1 MGARPGGVGA
11 LLVSAQSRPNDGG
24 RARARSHNA
33 RVAPPL
39 TQSIR
44 FCTTADG
51 VRIAHASTGQGP
63 PLVRAAHFLTH
74 LDGDLGSPVWRPWID
89 ELSRGH
95 TLVRYDGRGCGLSDR
110 TDAPLSLDAWLADLE
125 AVVDAAGLERFALFG
140 CSQGAA
146 VAVAYAARHPQR
158 VTALTII
165 GGYVRGLLHRQPTPQ
180 QLKQAQLLLDLV
192 ELGWGQDSEAF
203 RQVFTSLFIPGGTP
217 EQTRWFNELE
227 RLSCSP
233 EHAARTIAAF
243 GRIDV
248 GDEARR
254 VRCPVLVMHARGDL
268 RVPFD
273 EGRHIAGLIE
283 GARFVPIDSRN
294 HVLLQQEPAFAPS
307 FATVRGFLADAG
319 QAEAP
324 ASPLFA
330 RLSPGELALLE
341 LLAQGRDNLQIAAHL
356 GLSEKTVRNKVSAVF
371 GKLEVAT
378 RAQAIVLAR
387 EAGYGQGRPPAD

>member
-1 MGARPGGVGA
+1 M
-11 LLVSAQSRPNDGG
+11 
-24 RARARSHNA
+24 
-33 RVAPPL
+33 APPL

-44 FCTTADG
+44 SCTTGDG
-51 VRIAHASTGQGP
+51 VRIAFASTGQGT

-74 LDGDLGSPVWRPWID
+74 LDGDLDSPVWRPWID
-89 ELSRGH
+89 ELSREH
-95 TLVRYDGRGCGLSDR
+95 TLIRYDGRGCGLSDR
-110 TDAPLSLDAWLADLE
+110 TDAPLTLDTWLADLE
-125 AVVDAAGLERFALFG
+125 AVVDAAGLDRFALFG

-146 VAVAYAARHPQR
+146 VAVAYAARHPER
-158 VTALTII
+158 VTALAIM
-165 GGYVRGLLHRQPTPQ
+165 GGYVRGLLHRDPTPQ
-180 QLKQAQLLLDLV
+180 QLKEAKLLLDLV
-192 ELGWGQDSEAF
+192 EIGWGQESEAF

-243 GRIDV
+243 GRLDV
-248 GDEARR
+248 SELARQL
-254 VRCPVLVMHARGDL
+254 RCPVLVMHARGDL

-283 GARFVPIDSRN
+283 GADFVPIDSRN
-294 HVLLQQEPAFAPS
+294 HVLLQQEPAFAGS
-307 FATVRGFLADAG
+307 FATLRRFLAGVGGAG
-319 QAEAP
+319 P
-324 ASPLFA
+324 VLPRFA
-330 RLSPGELALLE
+330 RLSPSERALLE

-371 GKLEVAT
+371 AKLEVAT

-387 EAGYGQGRPPAD
+387 ESGFGQGRSPTA

>member
-1 MGARPGGVGA
+1 MDGPLLADGQTRPD
-11 LLVSAQSRPNDGG
+11 DGG
-24 RARARSHNA
+24 TARSRSHNL

-39 TQSIR
+39 TQTIR
-44 FCTTADG
+44 FCTTGDG
-51 VRIAHASTGQGP
+51 VRIAFASTGQGT

-89 ELSRGH
+89 ELSREH
-95 TLVRYDGRGCGLSDR
+95 TLIRYDGRGCGLSDR
-110 TDAPLSLDAWLADLE
+110 TDVPLSLEAWLADLE
-125 AVVDAAGLERFALFG
+125 AVIEAAGLDRFALFG

-146 VAVAYAARHPQR
+146 VAVAYAARHPER
-158 VTALTII
+158 VTALAII

-180 QLKQAQLLLDLV
+180 QLKEAKLLLDLI
-192 ELGWGQDSEAF
+192 EIGWGQDSEAF

-233 EHAARTIAAF
+233 EHAAHTIAAF
-243 GRIDV
+243 GRLDV
-248 GDEARR
+248 SDEARR

-294 HVLLQQEPAFAPS
+294 HVLLQQEPAFAGS
-307 FATVRGFLADAG
+307 FAAVRRFLADTDAAG
-319 QAEAP
+319 AP
-324 ASPLFA
+324 PSPLFA
-330 RLSPGELALLE
+330 RLSPGERAVLE

-371 GKLEVAT
+371 AKLEVAT

-387 EAGYGQGRPPAD
+387 EAGYGKGAAPAG

>member
-1 MGARPGGVGA
+1 MDGPLLADGQTRPD
-11 LLVSAQSRPNDGG
+11 DGG
-24 RARARSHNA
+24 TARSRSHNL

-39 TQSIR
+39 TQTIR
-44 FCTTADG
+44 FCTTGDG
-51 VRIAHASTGQGP
+51 VRIAFASTGQGT

-89 ELSRGH
+89 ELSREH
-95 TLVRYDGRGCGLSDR
+95 TLIRYDGRGCGLSDR
-110 TDAPLSLDAWLADLE
+110 TDVPLSLEAWLADLE
-125 AVVDAAGLERFALFG
+125 AVVEATGLDRFALFG

-146 VAVAYAARHPQR
+146 VAVAYAARHPER
-158 VTALTII
+158 VTALAII

-180 QLKQAQLLLDLV
+180 QLKEAKLLLDLI
-192 ELGWGQDSEAF
+192 EIGWGQDSEAF

-243 GRIDV
+243 GRLDV
-248 GDEARR
+248 SDEARR

-294 HVLLQQEPAFAPS
+294 HVLLQQEPAFVGS
-307 FATVRGFLADAG
+307 FATVRRFLADTDAVG
-319 QAEAP
+319 AP
-324 ASPLFA
+324 PSPLFA
-330 RLSPGELALLE
+330 RLSPGESALLE

-371 GKLEVAT
+371 AKLEVAT

-387 EAGYGQGRPPAD
+387 EAGYGQGKPPPG

>member
-1 MGARPGGVGA
+1 M
-11 LLVSAQSRPNDGG
+11 LVHGQTRRDDRGT
-24 RARARSHNA
+24 ARARSHNH
-33 RVAPPL
+33 RVAQPL
-39 TQSIR
+39 SQSIR
-44 FCTTADG
+44 FCTTSDG
-51 VRIAHASTGQGP
+51 VRIACASTGQGS

-89 ELSRGH
+89 ELSREH
-95 TLVRYDGRGCGLSDR
+95 TLIRYDGRGCGLSDR

-158 VTALTII
+158 VSALAII
-165 GGYVRGLLHRQPTPQ
+165 GGYVRGLLHREPTPR
-180 QLKQAQLLLDLV
+180 QLKEAKLLLDLIEV
-192 ELGWGQDSEAF
+192 GWGQDSEAF

-248 GDEARR
+248 SEEARQ

-294 HVLLQQEPAFAPS
+294 HVLLQQEPAFAAS
-307 FATVRGFLADAG
+307 FATVRGFLADV
-319 QAEAP
+319 EP
-324 ASPLFA
+324 ATPPSPLFA
-330 RLSPGELALLE
+330 RLAPGELALLE

-371 GKLEVAT
+371 SKLEVAT

-387 EAGYGQGRPPAD
+387 EAGYGLGKPAAR